1 MSAKTQHNN
10 ILLAVVGFTAVVVIV
25 ALIGYLTLGQEP
37 EIIQGEVEVSEYRVS
52 SKLPGR
58 VVELR
63 VKEGDFVHVGDTLA
77 ILEVP
82 EMDAQKRVVE
92 ATGEATKALKDLTDA
107 GARQEQIQGAY
118 QLMQQAKAASE
129 IAQKTY
135 NRMQNLYNEGVIS
148 GQKRDEAFA
157 AYKATEAQVAAA
169 KSQYEMAKNGAR
181 EQEKRMAAN
190 NTQASKSAVDVV
202 KNLLKETV
210 QIAQCE
216 GEVSNVYPKVGE
228 LVGLGSPIMSISIM
242 SDMWG
247 TFNVR
252 EDHLQ
257 GLNKG
262 DEFTAFVPAFNKDI
276 KMKVYYL
283 KDQGSYATWKATKDN
298 GDYDRKT
305 FEVKARPI
313 TKLEGLRP
321 GMSLIIK

>member
-1 MSAKTQHNN
+1 MPKKSQHNN
-10 ILLAVVGFTAVVVIV
+10 ILLAVIGFTAVVILVGVI
-25 ALIGYLTLGQEP
+25 GFFTLEQKDDT
-37 EIIQGEVEVSEYRVS
+37 IQGEVEVSEYRVS
-52 SKLPGR
+52 CKLPGR
-58 VVELR
+58 IVELR
-63 VKEGDFVHVGDTLA
+63 VQEGDYVHVGDTLA

-82 EMDAQKRVVE
+82 EMKSQEQMLQATNAATE
-92 ATGEATKALKDLTDA
+92 AMKDLTDA
-107 GARQEQIQGAY
+107 GARKEQIQGAY
-118 QLMQQAKAASE
+118 QLVQQAEAAAT
-129 IAQKTY
+129 IAKKTY
-135 NRMQNLYNEGVIS
+135 DRMQNLFNEGVIS
-148 GQKRDEAFA
+148 GQKRDEAYA
-157 AYKATEAQVAAA
+157 AYKTTEAQVAAA
-169 KSQYEMAKNGAR
+169 RSQYDMAKNGAR

-252 EDHLQ
+252 EDHLN

-262 DEFTAFVPAFNKDI
+262 DEFTAYVPAFNKDI

-313 TKLEGLRP
+313 TKIEGLRP

>member
-1 MSAKTQHNN
+1 MSQKSKAN
-10 ILLAVVGFTAVVVIV
+10 LLPALFIVTAFVVVV
-25 ALIGYLTLGQEP
+25 AVASMYAFSQPDET
-37 EIIQGEVEVSEYRVS
+37 IQGQADVTEYRVS
-52 SKLPGR
+52 SKVPGR
-58 VVELR
+58 ILEIK
-63 VKEGDFVHVGDTLA
+63 VKEGQMVHVGDTLA

-82 EMDAQKRVVE
+82 EMKSQEQMLQATNAAAE
-92 ATGEATKALKDLTDA
+92 AMKDLTDA
-107 GARQEQIQGAY
+107 GARKEQIQGAF
-118 QLMQQAKAASE
+118 QLVQQAEAAAT
-129 IAQKTY
+129 IAKKTY
-135 NRMQNLYNEGVIS
+135 DRMQNLYNDGVIS

-169 KSQYEMAKNGAR
+169 RSQYDMAKNGAR

-210 QIAQCE
+210 QVAQCE

-262 DEFTAFVPAFNKDI
+262 DEFTAFVPAFNKEI

-313 TKLEGLRP
+313 TKIEGLRP